1 MTTKKIT
8 SHEQLKQE
16 LAALR
21 DKRDNYKKLVIA
33 DASELYTIV
42 KDPVPLLKQTARR
55 LAGDSDFRF
64 DLLKIGVNLAGN
76 YMSGKSPIAGLA
88 KIPLVSMIVEK
99 TLGTGAKH
107 GTNLAGIIARF
118 FRKKK

>member
-1 MTTKKIT
+1 MAAKKIT
-8 SHEQLKQE
+8 SQEQLKQE

-21 DKRDNYKKLVIA
+21 VKRDNYKKLVLT

-55 LAGDSDFRF
+55 LAGDGDFRF

-88 KIPLVSMIVEK
+88 KIPLVSRIVEK
-99 TLGTGAKH
+99 TLGAGTKH
-107 GTNLAGIIARF
+107 GTNLAGIVARF
-118 FRKKK
+118 FRRKK